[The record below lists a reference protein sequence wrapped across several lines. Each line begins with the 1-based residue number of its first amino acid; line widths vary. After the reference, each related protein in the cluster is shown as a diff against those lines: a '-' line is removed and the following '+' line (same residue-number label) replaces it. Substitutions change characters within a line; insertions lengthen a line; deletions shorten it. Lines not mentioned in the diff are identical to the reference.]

1 MTDPRAVLIGT
12 WRTRGTVL
20 DEDGTEIAGVDGTDE
35 YRWLGDA
42 WVIHHVDVRIGDDAV
57 RQLEMIG
64 PRDPASGVHPT
75 HAYDG
80 LGGGTE
86 TSTARVDGEGAWRFG
101 SHSAYAVLR
110 VDADAG
116 HAEATWFRVLDDGPR
131 EWMRLHFT
139 RERD

>member
-1 MTDPRAVLIGT
+1 MVLVLSDLEATHDRPPR
-12 WRTRGTVL
+12 RSDR
-20 DEDGTEIAGVDGTDE
+20 
-35 YRWLGDA
+35 
-42 WVIHHVDVRIGDDAV
+42 HVA
-57 RQLEMIG
+57 
-64 PRDPASGVHPT
+64 H
-75 HAYDG
+75 G